1 MVLLKPNKIEV
12 LIKNGAFLIRECVF
26 NNRVS
31 EALLMKGVREG
42 QLRMCGRHFCKGL
55 QIL

>member
-1 MVLLKPNKIEV
+1 MALLKPNKIEV

-42 QLRMCGRHFCKGL
+42 QLRKRMRCFCKGL
-55 QIL
+55 RIR